1 MASRQP
7 ARNAHD
13 LLCCRLKAHAELH
26 PEHHGVGHH
35 PRAAGPEDV
44 LHCASF
50 VCLPVTVTKTS
61 DHRLSFST
69 QRLLFRASDS
79 LDRRPTGGAV
89 GPRVST
95 GARWGARGWYSPVL
109 LVHPEAVHAPC
120 PPGATD
126 PLARNPWRR
135 KARRGAGAHG
145 RAHVPTCPYPKPG
158 RVPISWHGAGGLRR
172 LGRALARAGGW
183 SQISR

>member
-1 MASRQP
+1 MLSP
-7 ARNAHD
+7 WAH
-13 LLCCRLKAHAELH
+13 
-26 PEHHGVGHH
+26 G
-35 PRAAGPEDV
+35 
-44 LHCASF
+44 ASF
-50 VCLPVTVTKTS
+50 VCLPFTVTKTS

-69 QRLLFRASDS
+69 QRLLFRASGS

-95 GARWGARGWYSPVL
+95 DARWGAQGWYSSAWPVL
-109 LVHPEAVHAPC
+109 LVHLQALHAPC
-120 PPGATD
+120 QPMETE
-126 PLARNPWRR
+126 LVARNWLQR
-135 KARRGAGAHG
+135 KARRVAGAHG
-145 RAHVPTCPYPKPG
+145 RAHVPTCPYQKPG